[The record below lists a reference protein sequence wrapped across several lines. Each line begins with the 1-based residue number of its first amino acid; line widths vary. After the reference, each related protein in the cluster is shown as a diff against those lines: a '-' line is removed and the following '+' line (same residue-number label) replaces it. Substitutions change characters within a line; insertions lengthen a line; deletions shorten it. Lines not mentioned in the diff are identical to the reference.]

1 MPAKLRRLAA
11 SARRFP
17 TQTGGDIAR
26 FTRYSFSRQN
36 SYVIIVNFG
45 SPYMYLSE
53 TSFSVV
59 NMEGSVMIYDREYGW
74 VRARVGMALSATS
87 GVTIKTGRD
96 GRVVIVNGHGEF
108 MAVPPC
114 TTRTL
119 GVDVLKEDKIPTLRK
134 MRISRPRS
142 IMRQRVVPAT

>member
-1 MPAKLRRLAA
+1 
-11 SARRFP
+11 
-17 TQTGGDIAR
+17 
-26 FTRYSFSRQN
+26 
-36 SYVIIVNFG
+36 
-45 SPYMYLSE
+45 MYLSE